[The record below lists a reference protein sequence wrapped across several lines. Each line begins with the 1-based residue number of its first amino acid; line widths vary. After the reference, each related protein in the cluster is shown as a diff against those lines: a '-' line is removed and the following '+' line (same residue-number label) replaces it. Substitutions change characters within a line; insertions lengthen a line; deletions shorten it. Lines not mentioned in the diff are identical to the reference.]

1 MKIQCEKYYANKLFL
16 NKVKWELP
24 SCKIGTLND
33 EKDVLNDESDDENW
47 CNLINIKY
55 KLNETNI
62 LLFIFLMFQTLKI
75 PNFSVNSVNLQ
86 NYNFH
91 DFLFQ
96 KFIKV
101 LKFVNTVK
109 YSQIFIL
116 FKEVSPFFP
125 LSQCS
130 SQLNPNLYWVP
141 S

>member
-1 MKIQCEKYYANKLFL
+1 
-16 NKVKWELP
+16 
-24 SCKIGTLND
+24 
-33 EKDVLNDESDDENW
+33 
-47 CNLINIKY
+47 
-55 KLNETNI
+55 
-62 LLFIFLMFQTLKI
+62 MFQTLKI
-75 PNFSVNSVNLQ
+75 PNFSVNLQ

-116 FKEVSPFFP
+116 FKGVSPFFP

-130 SQLNPNLYWVP
+130 SQLNPNLY
-141 S
+141 